1 MIGDN
6 PGTDIA
12 MGNNAG
18 IDTCLVLTGV
28 AETVEQ
34 A

>member
-28 AETVEQ
+28 VKNE
-34 A
+34 